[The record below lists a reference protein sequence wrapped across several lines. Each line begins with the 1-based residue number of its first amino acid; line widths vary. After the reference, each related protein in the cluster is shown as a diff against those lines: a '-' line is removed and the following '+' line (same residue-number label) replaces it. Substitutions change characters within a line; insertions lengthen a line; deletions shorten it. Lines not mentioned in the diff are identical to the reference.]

1 MVVRILDYSYKRS
14 QLCLKIKQLSYKSNL
29 PFVVE
34 MAKHCAM
41 LIVHLVFH
49 CQAWTGIRFAFH
61 FRLLNTAGW
70 RDRNGNLQIKCSLIC
85 RNGVYNG
92 SIYLTWRW
100 LVVTILQTQ
109 RSLPTSSSILASVL
123 HVTSFETDMRPQ
135 TKWNPRNGTIFW
147 YSFLCPCTWCGL

>member
-1 MVVRILDYSYKRS
+1 MYSYKRS

-29 PFVVE
+29 PYPVEE

-49 CQAWTGIRFAFH
+49 CQAQTGIRFAFH

-70 RDRNGNLQIKCSLIC
+70 WDRNGNLQIKCSLIC

-92 SIYLTWRW
+92 SIHLTWRW
-100 LVVTILQTQ
+100 WLRYFRHREAFQF
-109 RSLPTSSSILASVL
+109 LPVASICFWPHHLCVLTSALRITWSQ
-123 HVTSFETDMRPQ
+123 M
-135 TKWNPRNGTIFW
+135 TIFLKCLL
-147 YSFLCPCTWCGL
+147 YYVREAD